1 MEPRDYQPGGLIL
14 KEGDPTDFV
23 YRIISGEVEVYSERE
38 GQIVVLGTLKPGDF
52 VGELGIL
59 DGQPRCASA
68 RAKNEVTA
76 ASMERWEFFRLMSE
90 DSGSAA
96 RLIARL
102 SDRLRAVSRKL
113 AEVAVS
119 NNAYIYAIE
128 DFTAEVDGSTPPGLS
143 KPSSEPAQPRITIF
157 PASRKASSMLP
168 QEGLHLSKLPFSVG
182 RLTREEGPA
191 LAVPIDLTLPDT
203 PPFRL
208 SRQHFSIS
216 RQANR
221 YVVLDLGST
230 LGTQVNGECL
240 GHAFGEDHKY
250 LKTGE
255 NIIQAG
261 GLGSPFIFKVLVE
274 DVVESTGS

>member
-1 MEPRDYQPGGLIL
+1 MERRDYRPGDVIL
-14 KEGDPTDFV
+14 REDEPTDFV
-23 YRIISGEVEVYSERE
+23 YRIVSGDVEIYSERE
-38 GQIVVLGTLKPGDF
+38 GQMVVLGTLRPGDF

-76 ASMERWEFFRLMSE
+76 MRMERWEFFRAMSE
-90 DSGSAA
+90 DSASAA

-113 AEVAVS
+113 ADVAVS
-119 NNAYIYAIE
+119 KNAYVYAID
-128 DFTAEVDGSTPPGLS
+128 DFTPEADSATPAERIEPGAELS
-143 KPSSEPAQPRITIF
+143 EPRITIL
-157 PASRKASSMLP
+157 PASSEASSMLP
-168 QEGLHLSKLPFSVG
+168 QEGLRPSKLPFSVG
-182 RLTREEGPA
+182 RLTGENEPGPD
-191 LAVPIDLTLPDT
+191 VPLDLKLPDS

-216 RQANR
+216 RQANG

-240 GHAFGEDHKY
+240 GHDFGEDHKY

-255 NIIQAG
+255 NLIQAG
-261 GLGSPFIFKVLVE
+261 GLDSPFTFKVIVE
-274 DVVESTGS
+274 DD